1 LQNNSNIIITFAPG
15 MSKEL
20 YNKRRKQIGFLLQ
33 HERKCQ
39 HLEQEVVAQKMDV
52 KQEDISKIESGT
64 RRIDI
69 LELIDYAEVLGFSIT
84 EVAWKI
90 DMYLSALRLLPLPN
104 RNVLDKKIKVEI
116 SWSENCFSASLG
128 DIVQDTFVFTAN
140 NFDEL
145 QIEIIDGFDSH
156 IKRMVADGN
165 KVPWWLVKKE
175 YEFEYKF
182 LDATSLLKAYNTYIS
197 LAVISRITGIN
208 QNQLSQYA
216 NGLKKARP
224 NQLKRIAEA
233 IQKIGKDLTAVVP

>member
-1 LQNNSNIIITFAPG
+1 
-15 MSKEL
+15 MSKESL
-20 YNKRRKQIGFLLQ
+20 NKRRGQIGFLLQ

-39 HLEQEVVAQKMDV
+39 HLEQEVIARKMGV
-52 KQEDISKIESGT
+52 RQEHISKIESGT

-90 DMYLSALRLLPLPN
+90 ETYLSALNLLPLPN

-116 SWSENCFSASLG
+116 SWSENSFSASLE
-128 DIVQDTFVFTAN
+128 DIVPGNFLFIAD

-145 QIEIIDGFDSH
+145 QIKIKEGFDSH

-165 KVPWWLVKKE
+165 KVPRWLVKRE
-175 YEFEYKF
+175 YELEYKF
-182 LDATSLLKAYNTYIS
+182 LDATSLLKAYCTYIS
-197 LAVISRITGIN
+197 LSVISRVTGIN
-208 QNQLSQYA
+208 QNLLSQYA

-224 NQLKRIAEA
+224 NQLKRIADA
-233 IQKIGKDLTAVVP
+233 IQRIGNVLTAVKP

>member
-1 LQNNSNIIITFAPG
+1 

-165 KVPWWLVKKE
+165 KVPWWLVKKD

-233 IQKIGKDLTAVVP
+233 IQKIGKDLTTVVP

>member
-1 LQNNSNIIITFAPG
+1 

-20 YNKRRKQIGFLLQ
+20 YNRRRKQIGFLLQ

-52 KQEDISKIESGT
+52 RQEDISKIESGT

-69 LELIDYAEVLGFSIT
+69 LKLIDYAEVLGFSIT

-90 DMYLSALRLLPLPN
+90 DMYLSTLRLLPLPN

-197 LAVISRITGIN
+197 LAVISRITRIN